1 MREKALLFALLF
13 AFFQGNRGMCQ
24 SVPGE
29 FEEDVEAITEEA
41 SPEIAPGDRIE
52 EVPLDTLTADAI
64 RGLLKI
70 FSVRRKGR

>member
-1 MREKALLFALLF
+1 MRGKALLFILLF
-13 AFFQGNRGMCQ
+13 AFSPGNRGFCQ
-24 SVPGE
+24 NVQGE

-52 EVPLDTLTADAI
+52 EVPLDTLTADEI